1 MLPIQFRLKNK
12 RGFSEVFR
20 RGQTISNEV
29 LIIKCEKIENGGLK
43 VGFSA
48 GMKFSKKSSERNKVK
63 RWMREAVRPL
73 LGKIKTGYQVIFLIN
88 SKFPYK
94 QINHSLIKEKT
105 EDLLTR
111 AKLLK

>member
-1 MLPIQFRLKNK
+1 MKYDEAGAGELKI
-12 RGFSEVFR
+12 GFSV
-20 RGQTISNEV
+20 
-29 LIIKCEKIENGGLK
+29 GLK
-43 VGFSA
+43 Y
-48 GMKFSKKSSERNKVK
+48 SKKSSERNRVK

-73 LGKIKTGYQVIFLIN
+73 LGKIKRGYQIIFLVN

-94 QINHSLIKEKT
+94 QMSYSLIKEKL